1 MSLLNISNKIEHIY
15 ANLFFLFF
23 TAQILSPYIAGR
35 TIYLEVII
43 AVLNPYFWKW
53 IYSKNIF
60 CIYKIN
66 TKYIFTVLGL
76 VLIAI
81 LGHINTSIKI
91 LVIFF
96 CVIHLF
102 YLYDKNL
109 WKLNRYLIISILL
122 GIVQFCFTFIDPL
135 FATIIGPNA
144 ISIFIWGDLATPA
157 FTNFYTIFYFPRV
170 SGLSREAGFFASYI
184 ITVIFLSYLEK
195 NIYNKKICLLYFIGY
210 IISFSKMSLAII
222 GVFLVNSLRRI
233 INYIPF
239 AIGIII
245 FISFFSIAVDFNKT
259 FILDNDTFLHRFSG
273 YISLYNLDFMDILF
287 GTNVEKIGDY
297 PSKLII
303 AGNFTNFTGFSGWII
318 ENGIIVLCIFFT
330 ILYLL
335 GINIVGIYI
344 LLLFTINVSVDT
356 NQNFVVLTY
365 FIIFKYYTNNIYR
378 LENYFKLK

>member
-1 MSLLNISNKIEHIY
+1 MNLLNISNKIEHIY

-23 TAQILSPYIAGR
+23 TAQILSPYIAGK
-35 TIYLEVII
+35 TLYLEII
-43 AVLNPYFWKW
+43 VAALNPYFWKW
-53 IYSKNIF
+53 ICKKNS
-60 CIYKIN
+60 IYKIN
-66 TKYIFTVLGL
+66 TKYVFIVLGL

-81 LGHINTSIKI
+81 LGHIDTSIKI

-96 CVIHLF
+96 YVIHLF

-109 WKLNRYLIISILL
+109 WKLNRYLVISVLL
-122 GIVQFCFTFIDPL
+122 GIIQFCFTFIDPIM
-135 FATIIGPNA
+135 AAMIGPTA
-144 ISIFIWGDLATPA
+144 ISTFIWGDLATPT
-157 FTNFYTIFYFPRV
+157 FTNFYTIIYFPRV

-195 NIYNKKICLLYFIGY
+195 NTYNKKIWLLYCIGY
-210 IISFSKMSLAII
+210 VISFSKMSLAII
-222 GVFLVNSLRRI
+222 GVFLVNFFRRI

-245 FISFFSIAVDFNKT
+245 FISFISIAVEFNKI
-259 FILDNDTFLHRFSG
+259 FILSDGSFLHRFSG

-303 AGNFTNFTGFSGWII
+303 AEDFASFAGFSGWII
-318 ENGIIVLCIFFT
+318 ENGIIVSCIFFI

-335 GINIVGIYI
+335 EINMVGIYI
-344 LLLFTINVSVDT
+344 LLLFTINVAPDT
-356 NQNFVVLTY
+356 NQNFVILSY
-365 FIIFKYYTNNIYR
+365 FIIFKYFVNKKSSR
-378 LENYFKLK
+378 GKML

>member
-135 FATIIGPNA
+135 FATTIGPNA

>member
-1 MSLLNISNKIEHIY
+1 MNLLNISNKIEHIY

-23 TAQILSPYIAGR
+23 TAQILSPYIAGK
-35 TIYLEVII
+35 TLYLEII
-43 AVLNPYFWKW
+43 VAALNPYFWKW
-53 IYSKNIF
+53 ICKKNS
-60 CIYKIN
+60 IYKIN
-66 TKYIFTVLGL
+66 TKYVFIVLGL

-81 LGHINTSIKI
+81 LGHIDTSIKI

-96 CVIHLF
+96 YVIHLF

-109 WKLNRYLIISILL
+109 WKLNRYLVISVLL
-122 GIVQFCFTFIDPL
+122 GIIQFCFTFIDPIM
-135 FATIIGPNA
+135 AAMIGPTA
-144 ISIFIWGDLATPA
+144 ISTFIWGDLATPT
-157 FTNFYTIFYFPRV
+157 FTNFYTIIYFPRV

-195 NIYNKKICLLYFIGY
+195 NTYNKKIWLLYCIGY
-210 IISFSKMSLAII
+210 VISFSKMSLAII
-222 GVFLVNSLRRI
+222 GVFLVNFFRRI

-245 FISFFSIAVDFNKT
+245 FISFISIAVEFNKI
-259 FILDNDTFLHRFSG
+259 FILSDVSFLHRFSG

-303 AGNFTNFTGFSGWII
+303 AGNFTNFAGFSGWII

-365 FIIFKYYTNNIYR
+365 FIILKYYCKNNISWYK
-378 LENYFKLK
+378 FLK